1 MFKMCFALLHSC
13 THVTCIAACRMF
25 LLSLRDADAAANPFD
40 LDTGGKLFRTRG
52 VPSWRVQA
60 HLRTGAKDARRCVV
74 HVVPKVK
81 QPGCRTL
88 PPQSLSQH
96 HLHPSRPQMQAWHHF
111 QFATSCVAS
120 AASAHF
126 LQSSQA
132 SSAASARD
140 R

>member
-1 MFKMCFALLHSC
+1 
-13 THVTCIAACRMF
+13 MF

-60 HLRTGAKDARRCVV
+60 HLRTGAKDASRCVV

-81 QPGCRTL
+81 QPSCRTL

-96 HLHPSRPQMQAWHHF
+96 HLHPSRPQMQASNITKRSLTINLLNTAWSIIVYGK
-111 QFATSCVAS
+111 QRSDV
-120 AASAHF
+120 
-126 LQSSQA
+126 
-132 SSAASARD
+132 
-140 R
+140 